1 MRSEKTS
8 KIFAIALS
16 VLMIISLLPLSAFA
30 DDAMKVSLTKSS
42 PSSVVQG
49 DSFYVEVTA
58 TANAELPYKVILV
71 PADKDIQVLTGE
83 SGTITSTEKQKVNFK
98 LMATKGASLGFHDVY
113 VKAVKPGEETTVYG
127 QYKFS
132 VQAAQDMKGYSSMS
146 NFSASISIDADGNQ
160 FLTAGQTN
168 NLKVFVF
175 NDGTRYTLDTTCTI
189 SGLPTG
195 ITLKSGTMKKNLGYY
210 LIGKTCTAEYELE
223 VAEGIKDGSYPLT
236 ITITGAYANGEGS
249 LVKES
254 LSETFYIPVKGGKGT
269 GAESYDYKLDYDITG
284 GTELI
289 AGKSNEIDVK
299 ITNSGNKAYEK
310 LVSIITLPAGCSLK
324 SGSTRQVVG
333 AVEPG
338 QTVSVKYQV
347 NVDKEASNGSKQFG
361 LLLSGIGNTAVNETL
376 YLPVSGGKTD
386 GEISKSEINPILL
399 LTAYEYGG
407 EAITAG
413 NEFDLTLTLTNT
425 SNKPIQNVKVTVSS
439 EGNSFLPVGSSNSY
453 YISSVGAGA
462 SSTKVLHLS
471 CVNDAEQKQT
481 SVTVAS
487 SYQDGDGTPFSASDV
502 VTVPVVQ
509 ATRFEVDEILDPGWL
524 TADSQGFLSVNY
536 YNKGRNQLYNLKIS
550 AEGDFTI
557 DGNASQYIGNMA
569 AGRNDYYSLNF
580 WPLQAGPMNGKVIF
594 TFEDAAGNE
603 QIVEKEFNFNIGEAM
618 VWDDP
623 GFGEWEEP
631 QQKKMPLWGWGA
643 IGLGVLI
650 VLIVVLKALKKRK
663 KAKQEA
669 LELDD

>member
-8 KIFAIALS
+8 KIFAIVLS
-16 VLMIISLLPLSAFA
+16 VLMILCMIPMSVFA
-30 DDAMKVSLTKSS
+30 DGEMKVSLSKSS
-42 PSSVVQG
+42 PSSVIQG
-49 DSFYVEVTA
+49 DSFYVEVSA
-58 TANAELPYKVILV
+58 TANAETPYKVIIV

-83 SGTITSTEKQKVNFK
+83 SGIITSTAKQKVNFK
-98 LMATKGASLGFHDVY
+98 LMATKGAALGFHDVY
-113 VKAVKPGEETTVYG
+113 VKAVKPDEETTVYG

-146 NFSASISIDADGNQ
+146 DFSASLNYDVDGNDY
-160 FLTAGQTN
+160 LTAGTTN
-168 NLKVFVF
+168 SLKLFVF
-175 NDGTRYTLDTTCTI
+175 NDGTMYTLDTTCTI
-189 SGLPTG
+189 GLPTG
-195 ITLKSGTMKKNLGYY
+195 MTLNKGTLKKNLGYY
-210 LIGKTCTAEYELE
+210 LIGKTCTVEYQIDVSEE
-223 VAEGIKDGSYPLT
+223 ITDGSYPVT
-236 ITITGAYANGEGS
+236 ITINGKYAGEDQ
-249 LVKES
+249 KPI
-254 LSETFYIPVKGGKGT
+254 SETFYIPVKGGKGT

-289 AGKSNEIDVK
+289 AGRSNEIDVK

-376 YLPVSGGKTD
+376 YLPISGGKTD

-399 LTAYEYGG
+399 LTAYDYGG

-425 SNKPIQNVKVTVSS
+425 SSKPIQNVKVTVSS

-557 DGNASQYIGNMA
+557 DGNASQYIGNMS

-618 VWDDP
+618 VWEDP

-631 QQKKMPLWGWGA
+631 QQKKMPLWVWGA
-643 IGLGVLI
+643 IGAGVLI
-650 VLIVVLKALKKRK
+650 VLIVVLKMLKKRK

-669 LELDD
+669 LELDE

>member
-16 VLMIISLLPLSAFA
+16 VLMILCMIPMSVFA
-30 DDAMKVSLTKSS
+30 DDAMSVTLTKSG
-42 PSSVVQG
+42 PSSIVQG
-49 DSFYVEVTA
+49 DSVYIEINSTA
-58 TANAELPYKVILV
+58 KAMDPYIVILEA
-71 PADKDIQVLTGE
+71 ADKDIQILTGE

-98 LMATKGASLGFHDVY
+98 LMATKGAALGFHYVY
-113 VKAVKPGEETTVYG
+113 AKAVKPGEETTVYG
-127 QYKFS
+127 QYKIALS
-132 VQAAQDMKGYSSMS
+132 VAQDQKGYSSMS
-146 NFSASISIDADGNQ
+146 DFSASLSFDVDGNNY
-160 FLTAGQTN
+160 LTAGETN
-168 NLKVFVF
+168 NLKLFVF
-175 NDGTRYTLDTTCTI
+175 NDGTLYTQDTTCTF
-189 SGLPTG
+189 GLPSG
-195 ITLKSGTMKKNLGYY
+195 MSLNNGTLKKNLGYY
-210 LIGKTCTAEYELE
+210 YPGKTCTVEYPIDIPQDVES
-223 VAEGIKDGSYPLT
+223 KSYPFT
-236 ITITGAYANGEGS
+236 ITLNAKYAGAAYS
-249 LVKES
+249 LT
-254 LSETFYIPVKGGKGT
+254 ETIYIPVKGGKGT

-333 AVEPG
+333 AVDPG

-376 YLPVSGGKTD
+376 YLPISGGKTD

-399 LTAYEYGG
+399 LTAYDYGG

-425 SNKPIQNVKVTVSS
+425 SSKPIQNVKVTVSS

-524 TADSQGFLSVNY
+524 TADSQGFISVNY

-618 VWDDP
+618 VWEDP
-623 GFGEWEEP
+623 GFSEWEEP
-631 QQKKMPLWGWGA
+631 QKKTPLWVWGA
-643 IGLGVLI
+643 IGAGVLI
-650 VLIVVLKALKKRK
+650 VLIVVLKMLKKRK

-669 LELDD
+669 LELDE